1 MNQHRFLFVVAVCM
15 ALMLA
20 ACNGSAS
27 DKSSKKGSSGKTL
40 ELMVAIDRNVYEGAT
55 RDLLDSIFRQP
66 QPGLTQPEPIFD
78 VVQIPLTSFR
88 NTEMFQAHRN
98 IIICDIRPDNPDK
111 VYRYVDQWASPQIVY
126 EFAVK
131 DRATLC
137 ALLRKYA
144 DVIIENLYRTEH
156 RRMYKVFKGIEG
168 VEVREAIHRQ
178 IGLTLTF
185 SNEFEVARP
194 MNPTS
199 DFMWIRKETK
209 DFGLGVFIRVLP
221 YTSRDIF
228 NEAVLL
234 DTLAAQMHRHVPG
247 SADSSYMNIERAMP
261 FYSRTVVFEGS
272 PYCVETRGCW
282 RTEGDFMGGPF
293 VNYVVLSPDN
303 RQVVFLTGY
312 IYYPS
317 GRIKTLSKRDLL
329 MQAEGICHS
338 LRF

>member
-1 MNQHRFLFVVAVCM
+1 MNQHRFLFVSLLC
-15 ALMLA
+15 LMLVG
-20 ACNGSAS
+20 CGGLGTQ
-27 DKSSKKGSSGKTL
+27 DGQKKGSSGKTL
-40 ELMVAIDRNVYEGAT
+40 ELMLAVDRNVYTSAMQQ
-55 RDLLDSIFRQP
+55 LVDSIFRQP
-66 QPGLTQPEPIFD
+66 QLGLTQPEPLFD
-78 VVQIPLTSFR
+78 VVQIPLSSFR
-88 NTEMFQAHRN
+88 NTEMFQMHRN
-98 IIICDIRPDNPDK
+98 VIICDVNPDNPDK
-111 VYRYVDQWASPQIVY
+111 VYRHVDLWAEPQIVY

-131 DRATLC
+131 DVTTLQ

-144 DVIIENLYRTEH
+144 DVIIESIYNTEH
-156 RRMYKVFKGIEG
+156 RRMYKVFKGTEG
-168 VEVREAIHRQ
+168 IEVREAIRKQ
-178 IGLTLTF
+178 VGLTLTF
-185 SNEFEVARP
+185 SNEFEVAKP
-194 MNPTS
+194 MNPSS

-209 DFGLGVFIRVLP
+209 DFGMGVFIRVLP
-221 YTSRDIF
+221 YEHRSIF
-228 NEAVLL
+228 EETVLL

-247 SADSSYMNIERAMP
+247 SADSSYMNVERRMP
-261 FYSRTVVFEGS
+261 FYTRHIEFEGS

-303 RQVVFLTGY
+303 KQVVMLTGY